1 MATNISTTPGWYT
14 SQATPSEPGFSGPIQ
29 GYNPNTSNPS
39 VTNYLNNLYP
49 NGNVPENPGYSGF
62 VDANGNLLPQYQ
74 LQAQAS
80 ILPQFQDMNSN
91 NGALDY
97 LNQYATSQGPSA
109 WAQVAQQQNAAQ
121 TAQQMGA
128 AGAQQNG
135 ANAGAEAMLASHGGL
150 RQGAMQN
157 LARAGAQNLI
167 STKQGISNQSNQNN
181 LGILATDDQNKL
193 GALGTAASGN
203 QAQANAWA
211 QVAGQQQQ
219 YQTGVDQSNIQS
231 LMTNNQN
238 QNAFNSSAYN
248 ANLQAWGAKQQA
260 DAQSAN
266 GGGSLWI
273 TGKINEWMPWTPGQ
287 RKSIRQLIKLG
298 LKHEPE
304 LTRFYIRQQVVDG
317 GLKQKMENARFDFRS
332 LRPFVTQVIDLID
345 AKKGQVAIKLYVTE
359 LLRLCRQFDVH
370 VASGLNVHRHVTE
383 TFPAYAG

>member
-1 MATNISTTPGWYT
+1 MAGNTSTTPGWYT
-14 SQATPSEPGFSGPIQ
+14 SAATPQEPGFDGPIQ
-29 GYNPNTSNPS
+29 GYNPNTSNPT
-39 VTNYLNNLYP
+39 VTNYLNTLYP
-49 NGNVPENPGYSGF
+49 NGNVPMNPGYSGF
-62 VDANGNLLPQYQ
+62 TDANGALLPQYQ
-74 LQAQAS
+74 LNAQAS
-80 ILPQFQDMNSN
+80 LLPQFEQMNQN

-109 WAQVAQQQNAAQ
+109 WAQVAQQLNGAQ

-157 LARAGAQNLI
+157 LARAGSQNLI
-167 STKQGISNQSNQNN
+167 ATKQGISNQSNQNN

-203 QAQANAWA
+203 QAQTNAWG
-211 QVAGQQQQ
+211 QMAGQQQA
-219 YQTGVDQSNIQS
+219 YQTGVDQSNIAS

-238 QNAFNSSAYN
+238 QNTFNSNAYN
-248 ANLQAWGAKQQA
+248 ANMQAWGAKQQA
-260 DAQSAN
+260 DAQAQS

-273 TGKINEWMPWTPGQ
+273 TGKINEWVPWTKKQ
-287 RKSIRQLIKLG
+287 AKSIRQLIKLG

-304 LTRFYIRQQVVDG
+304 LTRFYIRQQVVDN
-317 GLKQKMENARFDFRS
+317 GLKQKMEASHFDFRT

-345 AKKGQVAIKLYVTE
+345 AGKGQVAIKLYVKE
-359 LLRLCRQFDVH
+359 LLRLCWQFDVS
-370 VASGLNVHRHVTE
+370 VASGLNVHKHVTE